1 MTSAMQNILM
11 GVQEN
16 ARLREQAEK
25 KADILNEQEKLA
37 YQQEQQA
44 GASSEAVEGQSGEP
58 MEQMTPEQMNEA
70 IQFLSKTV
78 LELQARL
85 DGKGVSV

>member
-1 MTSAMQNILM
+1 MTNAMQNILM
-11 GVQEN
+11 GIQET
-16 ARLREQAEK
+16 ARLREQAER

-37 YQQEQQA
+37 HQQEQQA
-44 GASSEAVEGQSGEP
+44 LSEDAEGQAEAL
-58 MEQMTPEQMNEA
+58 EQMTPEQMNEA

-85 DGKGVSV
+85 DGKGVAL